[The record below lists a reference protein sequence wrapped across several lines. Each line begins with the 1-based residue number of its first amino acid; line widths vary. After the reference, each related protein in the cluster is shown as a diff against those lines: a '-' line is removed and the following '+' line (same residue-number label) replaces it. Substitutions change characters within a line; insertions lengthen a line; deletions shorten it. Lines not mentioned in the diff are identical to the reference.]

1 MRPGQAGGRYGRRRL
16 PSHPHGQ
23 DGPSDLQHTLLSSD
37 STLGYLSSLGCLSW
51 LLHQASHLYLVCEQK
66 PGRGGATER
75 RPGGS
80 PSCRGTVRAG
90 ILTAGDQ
97 VLVMQSRCSVGATS
111 ASVGELPRQAAP
123 PKGSTRRSSTVFASK
138 KSGPAAAPTT
148 TAQSTRQPGRH
159 VQVDLTVDSVPC
171 VVARARSSRTE
182 LGRSLRPTAR
192 LCFRVPPRRVG

>member
-1 MRPGQAGGRYGRRRL
+1 M
-16 PSHPHGQ
+16 
-23 DGPSDLQHTLLSSD
+23 
-37 STLGYLSSLGCLSW
+37 
-51 LLHQASHLYLVCEQK
+51 
-66 PGRGGATER
+66 
-75 RPGGS
+75 
-80 PSCRGTVRAG
+80 GTVHAG

-148 TAQSTRQPGRH
+148 TAQSTRQFGRH
-159 VQVDLTVDSVPC
+159 VQVDLTVESVPC

-182 LGRSLRPTAR
+182 VGRSLRPTASVDGQQAR
-192 LCFRVPPRRVG
+192 LCFRAPPRRVGCRRVASDDADAEDDEAKDSGTVEEAADATESPFPPSISPCCLRCWFES